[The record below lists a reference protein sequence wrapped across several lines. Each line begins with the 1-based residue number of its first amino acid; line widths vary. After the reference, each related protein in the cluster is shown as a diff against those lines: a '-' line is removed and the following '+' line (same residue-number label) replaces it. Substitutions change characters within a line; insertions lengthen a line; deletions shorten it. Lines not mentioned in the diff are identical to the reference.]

1 MGYIGNQITTVFP
14 TSISVDSATISGNTT
29 VGGTLG
35 VTGVSTLSDNV
46 VFDASSKG
54 VHLGVTSASASNL
67 LDDYEEGT
75 WTPVYQPQ
83 TGSFT
88 SITHDRQI
96 GRYVKVGKAVYIKG
110 YIRTDAVNVG
120 SSSGAIFIGGLP
132 FTSDSTTYNVSLVS
146 GLQATEWAGENPLGG
161 YIDNNLSVIRLFYRS
176 SSTAN
181 SNDTVPSDMGTGT
194 NDNGLIFSGW
204 YEV

>member
-1 MGYIGNQITTVFP
+1 MALTK
-14 TSISVDSATISGNTT
+14 
-29 VGGTLG
+29 
-35 VTGVSTLSDNV
+35 VTGAGADGLTLSTTDLKIDSGDL
-46 VFDASSKG
+46 VFSTADKG
-54 VHLGVTSASASNL
+54 VVLGATSNTDVNT

-204 YEV
+204 YEVQQEIKNGINRRNSTR

>member
-1 MGYIGNQITTVFP
+1 MALTK
-14 TSISVDSATISGNTT
+14 
-29 VGGTLG
+29 
-35 VTGVSTLSDNV
+35 VTGAGADGLTLSTTDLKIDSGDL
-46 VFDASSKG
+46 VFSTADKG
-54 VHLGVTSASASNL
+54 VVLGATSNTDVNT

-96 GRYVKVGKAVYIKG
+96 GRYVKIGKAVYIKG

-132 FTSDSTTYNVSLVS
+132 FTSDSTTYNVSLIS